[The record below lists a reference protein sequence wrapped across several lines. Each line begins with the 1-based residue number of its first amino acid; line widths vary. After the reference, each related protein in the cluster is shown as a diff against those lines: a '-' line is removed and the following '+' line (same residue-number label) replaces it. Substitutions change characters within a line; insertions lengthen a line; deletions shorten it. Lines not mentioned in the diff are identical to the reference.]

1 MHALLLPGKQRGD
14 GHLEKLFRS
23 FCQSSTWQA
32 PDDLVIPVLGVYPR
46 EWKDTRQKPA
56 NDYLFIFI
64 QKKSAEYSVP
74 ARRSANTFQ
83 FMSTGRHDSQQRDRM
98 RQAVSTKNTHSVGD
112 FISVGSE
119 ARRRTPAV
127 YDIIHPENAPT
138 VLIQHKMT
146 PGLPKP
152 LC

>member
-23 FCQSSTWQA
+23 FCQSSMWQA

-98 RQAVSTKNTHSVGD
+98 RQAVSTKHTQCG
-112 FISVGSE
+112 
-119 ARRRTPAV
+119 
-127 YDIIHPENAPT
+127 
-138 VLIQHKMT
+138 
-146 PGLPKP
+146 
-152 LC
+152 